1 VWRSRIK
8 EVDVTYSASNALRD
22 EDGETIPEEYAKKD
36 DGTPIDKTDWEYDAW
51 LREKARLKRE
61 HETIAKKKSEL
72 VFSEPLAIEICE
84 RVSSGEL
91 FISLCVDEHMPTV
104 RRVTQWLR
112 ESPEFA
118 ALYKDSISD
127 RLTIFEEEVIKIA
140 DDASRDFRD
149 VVRNGRT
156 ARVLDGEAIARA
168 KLRVEVRLKHLK
180 AYKPSIWGEQSTL
193 NVKQSDTTDMD
204 NMTTEELAAKIAELE
219 HKDRVVNEDRRS
231 RAAA

>member
-1 VWRSRIK
+1 MNYARTEAKVEWTP
-8 EVDVTYSASNALRD
+8 V
-22 EDGETIPEEYAKKD
+22 EE
-36 DGTPIDKTDWEYDAW
+36 IERMWEERTKPR
-51 LREKARLKRE
+51 REQERLKAE
-61 HETIAKKKSEL
+61 QEAIEAKRQAEL
-72 VFSEPLAIEICE
+72 FVAKGTLPFSEPLAIEICE

-91 FISLCVDEHMPTV
+91 LIDITLDEHMPTV
-104 RRVTQWLR
+104 RCVTQWLR

-149 VVRNGRT
+149 VVRHGRPT
-156 ARVLDGEAIARA
+156 RVLDGEAIARA

-193 NVKQSDTTDMD
+193 NVKQSDPLDLD
-204 NMTTEELAAKIAELE
+204 QMTTEELAAKIAELE
-219 HKDRVVNEDRRS
+219 HKEAVVK
-231 RAAA
+231 AA

>member
-1 VWRSRIK
+1 MN
-8 EVDVTYSASNALRD
+8 T
-22 EDGETIPEEYAKKD
+22 
-36 DGTPIDKTDWEYDAW
+36 
-51 LREKARLKRE
+51 RLSVS
-61 HETIAKKKSEL
+61 TIAYLAEQDKLDETEKLRKEQERIGWEAARKHEAEVNRTKGTL
-72 VFSEPLAIEICE
+72 PFSEPLAIELCE

-91 FISLCVDEHMPTV
+91 CINICVDEHMPTV

-118 ALYKDSISD
+118 ALYKDSIND

-156 ARVLDGEAIARA
+156 TRVLDGEAIARA
-168 KLRVEVRLKHLK
+168 KLRVEVRFRHLK
-180 AYKPSIWGEQSTL
+180 SGNPGKWGDSTTL
-193 NVKQSDTTDMD
+193 ITKDENELD
-204 NMTTEELAAKIAELE
+204 NLTSEELDQKIAELE

>member
-1 VWRSRIK
+1 MSK
-8 EVDVTYSASNALRD
+8 LAY
-22 EDGETIPEEYAKKD
+22 D
-36 DGTPIDKTDWEYDAW
+36 DSWEQEFTSESHGNW
-51 LREKARLKRE
+51 REKDLLPETKAIMEENERIRAERKARQEGRGTLP
-61 HETIAKKKSEL
+61 
-72 VFSEPLAIEICE
+72 FSEPLAIEICE

-91 FISLCVDEHMPTV
+91 LINICVDEHMPTV

-118 ALYKDSISD
+118 ALYKDSIND

-149 VVRNGRT
+149 VVRNGRPT
-156 ARVLDGEAIARA
+156 RVLDGDAIARA

-193 NVKQSDTTDMD
+193 NVKQSDPLDLD
-204 NMTTEELAAKIAELE
+204 NMTSEELAAKIAELE

-231 RAAA
+231 QAA

>member
-1 VWRSRIK
+1 M
-8 EVDVTYSASNALRD
+8 SNAALSVEDDARMWEEAAEKIRREFEELRAPY
-22 EDGETIPEEYAKKD
+22 ERAE
-36 DGTPIDKTDWEYDAW
+36 
-51 LREKARLKRE
+51 REKARLKAE
-61 HETIAKKKSEL
+61 QEAKAAKQQAEL
-72 VFSEPLAIEICE
+72 NRAKGTLPFSEPLAIEICE

-91 FISLCVDEHMPTV
+91 LINICVDEHMPTV

-140 DDASRDFRD
+140 DDASRDFRE
-149 VVRNGRT
+149 VVRHGRPT
-156 ARVLDGEAIARA
+156 RVLDGDAIARA

-193 NVKQSDTTDMD
+193 NVKQSDPLDLD
-204 NMTTEELAAKIAELE
+204 QMTTEELAAKIAELE

-231 RAAA
+231 MAA

>member
-1 VWRSRIK
+1 MP
-8 EVDVTYSASNALRD
+8 NAALSV
-22 EDGETIPEEYAKKD
+22 KD
-36 DGTPIDKTDWEYDAW
+36 DARLWEEAAEKTRREFEELRAPYERAE
-51 LREKARLKRE
+51 REKAKLKAE
-61 HETIAKKKSEL
+61 QEAKAVKQQVEL
-72 VFSEPLAIEICE
+72 FVAKGALPFSEPLAIEICE

-91 FISLCVDEHMPTV
+91 LINICVDEHMPTV

-118 ALYKDSISD
+118 ALYKNSISD

-149 VVRNGRT
+149 VVRHGRPT
-156 ARVLDGEAIARA
+156 RVLDGDAIARA

-193 NVKQSDTTDMD
+193 NVKQSDPLDLD
-204 NMTTEELAAKIAELE
+204 QMTTEELAAKIAELE
-219 HKDRVVNEDRRS
+219 HKERVVNEDQS
-231 RAAA
+231 EIE

>member
-1 VWRSRIK
+1 MNTRLSVSTIAYLAEQER
-8 EVDVTYSASNALRD
+8 RD
-22 EDGETIPEEYAKKD
+22 EEEKLRHEQAKVEQEAILKD
-36 DGTPIDKTDWEYDAW
+36 QAELNRTKGTLP
-51 LREKARLKRE
+51 
-61 HETIAKKKSEL
+61 
-72 VFSEPLAIEICE
+72 FSEPAAIEIAE

-91 FISLCVDEHMPTV
+91 LINVCLDEHLPTV

-118 ALYKDSISD
+118 ALYKESIND

-156 ARVLDGEAIARA
+156 ARVLDGDAIARE

-193 NVKQSDTTDMD
+193 NVKQSDPLDLD
-204 NMTTEELAAKIAELE
+204 QMTSEELAAKIAELE
-219 HKDRVVNEDRRS
+219 HKDRVVNGDHRS
-231 RAAA
+231 QAA

>member
-1 VWRSRIK
+1 VKQNAWRNRIK
-8 EVDVTYSASNALRD
+8 EVDVTYSANQAKI
-22 EDGETIPEEYAKKD
+22 EWTPVEEIERMWQEQTRPRREQERLQAEQEATEAKRQAELFVFK
-36 DGTPIDKTDWEYDAW
+36 GTLP
-51 LREKARLKRE
+51 
-61 HETIAKKKSEL
+61 
-72 VFSEPLAIEICE
+72 FSEPAAIEICE

-91 FISLCVDEHMPTV
+91 LINICADEHLPTV

-112 ESPEFA
+112 EGPEFA
-118 ALYKDSISD
+118 ALYKDSIND

-156 ARVLDGEAIARA
+156 ARVLDGDAIARA

-193 NVKQSDTTDMD
+193 NVKQSDPLDLEQMS
-204 NMTTEELAAKIAELE
+204 TEELAAKIAELE
-219 HKDRVVNEDRRS
+219 HKDRVVNEDRVVK
-231 RAAA
+231 AA

>member
-1 VWRSRIK
+1 MNTRLSVSTIAYLAEQER
-8 EVDVTYSASNALRD
+8 RD
-22 EDGETIPEEYAKKD
+22 EEEKLRQTQAKIEQESARKQNAELNHAK
-36 DGTPIDKTDWEYDAW
+36 GTLP
-51 LREKARLKRE
+51 
-61 HETIAKKKSEL
+61 
-72 VFSEPLAIEICE
+72 FSEPLAIEICE

-91 FISLCVDEHMPTV
+91 LINICADEHMPTV

-112 ESPEFA
+112 KSPEFA
-118 ALYKDSISD
+118 ALYKDSIND

-156 ARVLDGEAIARA
+156 ARVLDGDAIARA

-193 NVKQSDTTDMD
+193 NVKQSEPLDLDQ
-204 NMTTEELAAKIAELE
+204 MTTEELAAKIAELE

-231 RAAA
+231 QAA